1 LRLPDFIVL
10 LLTAGIT
17 VFFAVGIYGKDSNE
31 LRFIIQ
37 GTNQR
42 WIYPIEETVT
52 VDIPGFLGNTTVE
65 LKDGRARV
73 VSSPCAN
80 KTCVSCGAIKSKGQ
94 WIACLPNGIFIR
106 IEAAG
111 KEGRHDGLDGSVW

>member
-1 LRLPDFIVL
+1 LPDFIVL
-10 LLTAGIT
+10 LITAGVT
-17 VFFAVGIYGKDSNE
+17 VFFAVNIYGKSGDS

-37 GTNQR
+37 GKNQR
-42 WIYPIEETVT
+42 WIYPIEETLT
-52 VDIPGFLGNTTVE
+52 IDAAGFLGNTTVE

-80 KTCVSCGAIKSKGQ
+80 KTCISCGAIYNKGQ

-111 KEGRHDGLDGSVW
+111 KEGQHDGLDGSVW

>member
-1 LRLPDFIVL
+1 MRLPDFFVL
-10 LLTAGIT
+10 LITTGIT
-17 VFFAVGIYGKDSNE
+17 VFFAVGIYGKNGND

-37 GTNQR
+37 GANQR
-42 WIYPIEETVT
+42 WIYPIEERSVI
-52 VDIPGFLGNTTVE
+52 DIPGFLGNTTIE

-80 KTCVSCGAIKSKGQ
+80 KTCVSCGAIYSNGQ

-106 IEAAG
+106 VEAAG
-111 KEGRHDGLDGSVW
+111 KEGRRDGLDGSVW